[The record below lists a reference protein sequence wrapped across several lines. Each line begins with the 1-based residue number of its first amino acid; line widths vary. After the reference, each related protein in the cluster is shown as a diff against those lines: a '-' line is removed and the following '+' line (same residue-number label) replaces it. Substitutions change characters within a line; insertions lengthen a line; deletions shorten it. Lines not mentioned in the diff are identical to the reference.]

1 MSEYG
6 FSLTCI
12 FRYNDKT
19 IDSILTRESTSREN
33 PYSDKFDAA
42 SETMRIV
49 GKSVKIEKLLKL
61 WKMQQVTS
69 DQS

>member
-19 IDSILTRESTSREN
+19 IDSILTRESTGRKNS
-33 PYSDKFDAA
+33 YSGKSDAA
-42 SETMRIV
+42 SEIMRIV
-49 GKSVKIEKLLKL
+49 GKIVKIEKLLKL
-61 WKMQQVTS
+61 YKMLQLTNDRS
-69 DQS
+69 

>member
-19 IDSILTRESTSREN
+19 IDSILTRESTSRKN
-33 PYSDKFDAA
+33 SYSGKFDAA

-49 GKSVKIEKLLKL
+49 GKIVKIEKLLKL
-61 WKMQQVTS
+61 CKMLQLTNDRS
-69 DQS
+69 